1 MTDQRLRS
9 LARVIVVVLLATF
22 SSPMVL
28 VVPEEGLTLNF
39 AVGFGLSGTIAALA
53 AWLTVKVPRNTVT
66 WLLLLS
72 VSSALLAQAAAD
84 YVNAGARRSLPGVR
98 LAFFIQSG
106 VFWIGIVL
114 LIVLFPLL
122 FPTGR
127 PPTSRWWSVA
137 WVGLSGGAVQL
148 VRAAYLAA
156 TLPLGALED
165 GETGVEWL
173 DAAVTI
179 GQGLVV
185 AASAAALVSAI
196 VRFVRSA
203 GTERQQL
210 KWMLLPLT
218 FLTLFWIVESVR
230 QETALS
236 MVFLVAG
243 AATLPVSIGVAV
255 LKYRLYEI
263 DRIISR
269 TVTYTLVASVI
280 AGVYAIPV
288 VALPRLLGGT
298 NESGIPQQAPDLV
311 IAGATLAAAA
321 VFNPLRRRTQR
332 AVDRRFNRTRY
343 HTEQEIDAY
352 ATRLADHVDL
362 HTVTTDLQT
371 VVARTLT
378 PTTTSTWI
386 RHHHT

>member
-84 YVNAGARRSLPGVR
+84 YVNASARRSLPGVR

>member
-1 MTDQRLRS
+1 MSRLASSTQASGRSIIAGRWVGEAMTDQGLRS
-9 LARVIVVVLLATF
+9 LARVIVVVLLATLA
-22 SSPMVL
+22 SPMVL

-39 AVGFGLSGTIAALA
+39 AVGFGLSSTIAALA

-84 YVNAGARRSLPGVR
+84 YVNATARRSLPGVR

-137 WVGLSGGAVQL
+137 WVGLCGGAVQL

-173 DAAVTI
+173 DVAVTI

-298 NESGIPQQAPDLV
+298 NEAGIPQQAPDLV

-321 VFNPLRRRTQR
+321 VFN
-332 AVDRRFNRTRY
+332 
-343 HTEQEIDAY
+343 
-352 ATRLADHVDL
+352 
-362 HTVTTDLQT
+362 
-371 VVARTLT
+371 
-378 PTTTSTWI
+378 
-386 RHHHT
+386 